1 MSNQKP
7 FWCWRSKFWKFEIQS
22 ADWLTPFSY
31 RVDNKWLTILTPVT
45 CFIPFQSSNWNFRS
59 VSGPEVTGNELFLP
73 SKWLSDLF
81 FEKSGIWY
89 STSIIDAR
97 GNATGGYP
105 HIVSFNF
112 YGFLEISRRIR
123 ASDSEEDQSD
133 CSFWNSTWESGR
145 WRDNFKSNN
154 FRFDNF

>member
-59 VSGPEVTGNELFLP
+59 VIEPEVTGNELFLP

-81 FEKSGIWY
+81 FEKSAIWY

-112 YGFLEISRRIR
+112 YGFQNFMTNESLGLRRGPIR
-123 ASDSEEDQSD
+123 VLILKL
-133 CSFWNSTWESGR
+133 NLGIGTLKR
-145 WRDNFKSNN
+145 
-154 FRFDNF
+154 